1 MISFTRFFFL
11 SRFQYIEFHI
21 FTLCLQVFYERTIP
35 FKPVYFLK
43 ISGFFSI
50 YVRTCVH
57 NCNVVVRFSIFPC
70 SQNNCH
76 MLALHIIS
84 ASSSGVFKELTIRFC
99 CCCFL
104 FLFCCSPG
112 FFIFGTNWRQNL
124 GEIGSTKLS
133 STLVLKSVYYTLL
146 SKFLNKRQAG
156 SYIIK

>member
-1 MISFTRFFFL
+1 MPRENGLFFFFQVFSLVACFITTMISFTRFFFL

-57 NCNVVVRFSIFPC
+57 NCNVVVRFSIFPF

-76 MLALHIIS
+76 MFALHIIS
-84 ASSSGVFKELTIRFC
+84 ASSSGVFKELTIRP
-99 CCCFL
+99 FL
-104 FLFCCSPG
+104 LLLFFVFVLLFSR
-112 FFIFGTNWRQNL
+112 FFHFRN
-124 GEIGSTKLS
+124 
-133 STLVLKSVYYTLL
+133 
-146 SKFLNKRQAG
+146 
-156 SYIIK
+156 